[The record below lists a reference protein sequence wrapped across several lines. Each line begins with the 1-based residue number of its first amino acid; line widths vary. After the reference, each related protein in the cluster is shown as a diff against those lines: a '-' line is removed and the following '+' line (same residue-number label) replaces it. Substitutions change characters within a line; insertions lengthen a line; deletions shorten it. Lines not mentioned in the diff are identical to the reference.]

1 MKVFRS
7 IEVIRA
13 YLSEQRNQQKKIG
26 LIPTMGALHDGHLA
40 LVEKAKESCDL
51 VLISIFVNP
60 AQFNNS
66 EDLEKYPRNIELDLK
81 LLQHAECDIVF
92 TPSVEQMYESKS
104 IIKFNVGY
112 LDNIMEGRFRPGHF
126 SGVGLVV
133 SKLFNIIDP
142 DISFFGQKDLQQ
154 LVLINIL
161 AKELNFRT
169 EIVGVATVRE
179 ASGLAKS
186 SRNQRL
192 NAAGIKTAKNIYKG
206 LKLLKSKI
214 LSEIMLDEAVEET
227 KQFYNEVDGFELE
240 YLEVV
245 KTNDLESIHEYNP
258 EIVSSICIAGY
269 VAGIRL
275 LDNICIQSKE

>member
-104 IIKFNVGY
+104 II
-112 LDNIMEGRFRPGHF
+112 
-126 SGVGLVV
+126 
-133 SKLFNIIDP
+133 
-142 DISFFGQKDLQQ
+142 
-154 LVLINIL
+154 
-161 AKELNFRT
+161 
-169 EIVGVATVRE
+169 
-179 ASGLAKS
+179 
-186 SRNQRL
+186 
-192 NAAGIKTAKNIYKG
+192 
-206 LKLLKSKI
+206 
-214 LSEIMLDEAVEET
+214 
-227 KQFYNEVDGFELE
+227 
-240 YLEVV
+240 
-245 KTNDLESIHEYNP
+245 
-258 EIVSSICIAGY
+258 
-269 VAGIRL
+269 
-275 LDNICIQSKE
+275 

>member
-92 TPSVEQMYESKS
+92 TTSVEQMYESKS